1 MRAVLK
7 FPLTAGQDPAINILQ
22 AFPEK
27 TVIGGIIGGC
37 PVIVNGKVLLAD
49 PGLLKFIYKND
60 SKAKFPY
67 KLLLTSCNIHFDNI

>member
-7 FPLTAGQDPAINILQ
+7 FPVTAGQDPAINIVQ

-49 PGLLKFIYKND
+49 PGLLKFI
-60 SKAKFPY
+60 
-67 KLLLTSCNIHFDNI
+67 